1 MAVSIISFQGFA
13 IIFILSACVDIN
25 IRFLTFSLFC
35 STAKKTQTHTHT
47 WQALIS
53 AKLSLQLNPLSFVRS
68 FDVLTLA
75 ANIFLIYFPKRL
87 FQHVCQCVKTVD
99 PFIEQTSR
107 ETTKI
112 ISNANYFFGY

>member
-1 MAVSIISFQGFA
+1 MAASIISFQGFA

-25 IRFLTFSLFC
+25 QCTFPHVFTFLFAC
-35 STAKKTQTHTHT
+35 KKDANTHT

-75 ANIFLIYFPKRL
+75 ANIYFLNLLP
-87 FQHVCQCVKTVD
+87 Q
-99 PFIEQTSR
+99 
-107 ETTKI
+107 KI
-112 ISNANYFFGY
+112 ASTHLPMRQNC